1 MYILTYMNIIQWW
14 LDIVQCS
21 RLGGK
26 PAQLDDGH
34 KPVKMQS
41 VAGQEG
47 HPRRKNKLLQ
57 TTNNYERSQRNFG
70 PQSRAALKWAG
81 GAKNPTVGGKEK

>member
-1 MYILTYMNIIQWW
+1 MEKY
-14 LDIVQCS
+14 S
-21 RLGGK
+21 RLGVK

-47 HPRRKNKLLQ
+47 HPRRKNKSLQ
-57 TTNNYERSQRNFG
+57 TKKQ
-70 PQSRAALKWAG
+70 P
-81 GAKNPTVGGKEK
+81 